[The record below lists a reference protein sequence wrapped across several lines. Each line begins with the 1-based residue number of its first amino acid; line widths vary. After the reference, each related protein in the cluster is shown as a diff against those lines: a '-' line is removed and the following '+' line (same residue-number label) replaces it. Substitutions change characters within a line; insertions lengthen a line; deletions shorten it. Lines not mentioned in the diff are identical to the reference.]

1 MNGWRT
7 IDGYKDMLT
16 LMASLSRMYSDNAIP
31 YLYYRVT
38 ENLFCKY
45 CNAKNIS
52 RDDTAYDA
60 KIGDLGIGIK
70 TFQLKGGKSTEKVA
84 EFDKL
89 SPQLWGLKGEALAS
103 KLADFRNERM
113 ESANILYGVKHSE
126 YHIIGRT
133 KGQLEIF
140 DTPYD
145 FIDKDSIRVIDDD
158 DTSINFS
165 DKYHLYTYSHNK
177 STLKMQFVAPE
188 NKIVL
193 PVNIIEDPFT
203 LLQSLIT
210 KAEVSSS
217 AQTRETDSVVLPL
230 FSVRG
235 KKDNQEKYVP
245 ESSGLNQ
252 WNAGGRARD
261 YDEVYV
267 QIPKG
272 VHKEH
277 PDFFP
282 GRETS
287 FWLHLPNER
296 DVLSAK
302 VCQQD
307 NKALMTNPNKALGE
321 WILRKVLRLAQGE
334 LLTYERLLMA
344 GFDSLRIT
352 KLDSENYQVDVTTE
366 SYSPDSDE

>member
-1 MNGWRT
+1 
-7 IDGYKDMLT
+7 MLA
-16 LMASLSRMYSDNAIP
+16 LMASLSRLYSDREIP

-70 TFQLKGGKSTEKVA
+70 TFQIANGQSSTEKVA

-89 SPQLWGLKGEALAS
+89 SPQLRRLKGEELAL

-113 ESANILYGVKHSE
+113 ESANILYGVKQSE

-133 KGQLEIF
+133 KGHLVIF

-145 FIDKDSIRVIDDD
+145 FIDKDSINVTKDDGV
-158 DTSINFS
+158 SISFT
-165 DKYHLYTYSHNK
+165 DKKHSYTYSHNK
-177 STLKMQFVAPE
+177 STLKMQFVASE
-188 NKIVL
+188 NRVIL
-193 PVNIIEDPFT
+193 PVSIIEDPFT
-203 LLQSLIT
+203 LLQNLIT
-210 KAEVSSS
+210 KAGMMPFGQKKEAEFVI
-217 AQTRETDSVVLPL
+217 LPL
-230 FSVRG
+230 FAVRG
-235 KKDNQEKYVP
+235 KKDDHEKYVP
-245 ESSGLNQ
+245 ECSGLNQ

-261 YDEVYV
+261 FDEVYV
-267 QIPKG
+267 PIPRK

-282 GRETS
+282 GRDTS
-287 FWLHLPNER
+287 FWLHLPNEK

-302 VCQQD
+302 VCQQGD
-307 NKALMTNPNKALGE
+307 KALMTNPNKALGE
-321 WILRKVLRLAQGE
+321 WLLRKVLRLKQGE
-334 LLTYERLLMA
+334 LLTYDRLLMA

-352 KLDSENYQVDVTTE
+352 KLDSENYQVDVATE
-366 SYSPDSDE
+366 SYSPDSDEYNLIKL